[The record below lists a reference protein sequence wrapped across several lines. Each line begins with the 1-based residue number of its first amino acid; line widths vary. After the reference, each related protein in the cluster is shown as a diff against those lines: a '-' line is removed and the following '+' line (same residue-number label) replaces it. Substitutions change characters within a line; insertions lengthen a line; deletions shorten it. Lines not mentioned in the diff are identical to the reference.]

1 MKEVE
6 MIGGFTVYVPLREY
20 ALLKKIVDRNLK
32 TIPRSSLTPR
42 AATLADNLVQ
52 HHVLDRDDEN
62 YYVNQFKIKD

>member
-6 MIGGFTVYVPLREY
+6 MIGGYTVYIPLREY
-20 ALLKKIVDRNLK
+20 SLLTKIVERNVM

-52 HHVLDRDDEN
+52 YHVLDRDDDN
-62 YYVNQFKIKD
+62 YYVKQFKFKD